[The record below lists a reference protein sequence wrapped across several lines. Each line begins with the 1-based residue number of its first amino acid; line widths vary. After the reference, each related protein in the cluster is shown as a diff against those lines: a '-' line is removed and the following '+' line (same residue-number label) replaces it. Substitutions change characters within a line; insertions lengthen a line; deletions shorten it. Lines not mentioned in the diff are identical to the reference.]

1 MPAVLPVCRNID
13 LGVVELNDLV
23 SSASYAEL
31 VEMQN
36 FVFRDSRSMIHSFSY
51 DDGAGVGWFVPSRQT
66 LAIFSADIP
75 EGIDQI
81 LITSRADS
89 AALEFYD
96 LTASATMAT
105 YSHSSPADT
114 LTATY
119 SIPAPGVRLFGIGT
133 GGAGGTVNAIL
144 IEWDATAIP

>member
-1 MPAVLPVCRNID
+1 MPSVNAICRNID

-23 SSASYAEL
+23 SSASYADL

-36 FVFRDSRSMIHSFSY
+36 FVFRDSRSMIYSFSY
-51 DDGAGVGWFVPSRQT
+51 DDGAGVGWSIPPLQAF
-66 LAIFSADIP
+66 AIFSADIP

-89 AALEFYD
+89 ATLRFLD
-96 LTASATMAT
+96 LTAAATMAV
-105 YSHSSPADT
+105 SAHSSPADT

-119 SIPAPGVRLFGIGT
+119 LIPAPGVRLFGIETDGT
-133 GGAGGTVNAIL
+133 GGTVNAIL